1 MTPMAL
7 SCFDTEIVNL
17 NAAQYVRSLSILP
30 WSEARK
36 TSGRPFF
43 AMRNIETLAILY
55 EARESIIP
63 YAQGKINLATARLN
77 FQKSILDLLGKAPD
91 YRFADDDC
99 FNAAART
106 YASMWS
112 GARNHYGWRD

>member
-7 SCFDTEIVNL
+7 LCFDTEIVNL
-17 NAAQYVRSLSILP
+17 NAAQYIRLLSILP

-55 EARESIIP
+55 EARESIMP
-63 YAQGKINLATARLN
+63 YAEGKVNLATARLN
-77 FQKSILDLLGKAPD
+77 FQKSILDLLGKVPD
-91 YRFADDDC
+91 HWSLTFCTVAVRASICFCCCANFA
-99 FNAAART
+99 
-106 YASMWS
+106 
-112 GARNHYGWRD
+112 